1 MRTNIASKRC
11 SGDMLTPTNI
21 DAHAAV
27 SARWNRQD
35 LDKLIDLLRGD
46 GYQVYGPH
54 LQNKAI
60 GYAEIASLDDLP
72 MGWSDEQEPGHYRLQ
87 EQAQPTLFS
96 YVVGPHAW
104 KMFLKPPDEKLW
116 SVNRGE
122 QDITAEEPP
131 VAPKKMAFLGVRS
144 CDLHALAIQDK
155 IYVQGAVV
163 DERYAARRRSTLIIA
178 VNCTQAASTCFC
190 TSMNTGPKASAGFD
204 LALTEVM
211 QPAAHFFVVSAGSA
225 QGHTLLE
232 KVSKRA
238 ASAQDQLAAL
248 DAEQNAVAQVNA
260 NKGLNTANI
269 KQRLYDNVE
278 HPHWEAVADRC
289 LSCANCTMSCPT
301 CFCSTVEDV
310 TDLSGDHSERW
321 QRWDSCFT
329 ADFSYLHG
337 GSARAST
344 KSRYRQWLTHK
355 LASWQD
361 QFGTSGCV
369 GCGRCVSWCP
379 VGIDLRDE
387 VEVFP
392 VTEGTDE
399 NH

>member
-1 MRTNIASKRC
+1 MQTNVGSKRR
-11 SGDMLTPTNI
+11 SGDMSTPINI
-21 DAHAAV
+21 NTHAAIP
-27 SARWNRQD
+27 ARWSTQD
-35 LDKLIDLLRGD
+35 LGKLINLLRGD
-46 GYQVYGPH
+46 GYHVYGPH
-54 LQNKAI
+54 LQDKAI

-72 MGWSDEQEPGHYRLQ
+72 MGWSDEQRPGHYRLQ
-87 EQAQPTLFS
+87 AHAQPTLFS

-104 KMFLKPPDEKLW
+104 KMFLKPPHEKLW
-116 SVNRGE
+116 SVSRGDH
-122 QDITAEEPP
+122 DITVEEPP
-131 VAPKKMAFLGVRS
+131 LAPEKMAFLGVRS

-155 IYVQGAVV
+155 VYMQGAVI
-163 DERYAARRRSTLIIA
+163 DERYAARRDHSLIIA
-178 VNCTQAASTCFC
+178 VNCTRAASTCFC

-204 LALTEVM
+204 LALTEVV
-211 QPAAHFFVVSAGSA
+211 QAQAHFFVVTAGST
-225 QGHTLLE
+225 QGRILLG
-232 KVSKRA
+232 KVSSQA
-238 ASAQDQLAAL
+238 ASEQDQLAAQ
-248 DAEQNAVAQVNA
+248 AVENNAVAEVKA
-260 NKGLNTANI
+260 NKGLNTVNI
-269 KQRLYDNVE
+269 KQRLYANLE

-289 LSCANCTMSCPT
+289 LSCANCTLACPT

-321 QRWDSCFT
+321 QRWDSCFN

-361 QFGTSGCV
+361 QFGSSGCV

-387 VEVFP
+387 VELFP
-392 VTEGTDE
+392 VMEGANE

>member
-1 MRTNIASKRC
+1 MSATENTANSAMPVKW
-11 SGDMLTPTNI
+11 SVHDL
-21 DAHAAV
+21 AA
-27 SARWNRQD
+27 
-35 LDKLIDLLRGD
+35 LITLLRAD
-46 GYQVYGPH
+46 AYQVYGPRRDN
-54 LQNKAI
+54 QAI
-60 GYAEIASLDDLP
+60 GYANIESVDDLP
-72 MGWSDEQEPGHYRLQ
+72 IGWTDEQRPGHYRLHQ
-87 EQAQPTLFS
+87 HSQQTLFS

-104 KMFLKPPDEKLW
+104 KMFLKPPREKLW
-116 SVNRGE
+116 SVSRGSAG
-122 QDITAEEPP
+122 ITITEPAKP
-131 VAPKKMAFLGVRS
+131 SGKMAFLGVRS

-155 IYVQGAVV
+155 VYMQGAVV
-163 DERYAARRRSTLIIA
+163 DEHYAARRRNVLIIA

-211 QPAAHFFVVSAGSA
+211 QPEEHFFVVNAGSA

-232 KVSKRA
+232 KVSRQAANEQDQRA
-238 ASAQDQLAAL
+238 ALAAEKHAL
-248 DAEQNAVAQVNA
+248 EQVNC
-260 NKGLNTANI
+260 NKGLDTANI
-269 KQRLYDNVE
+269 KQRLYDNLE

-289 LSCANCTMSCPT
+289 LSCANCTMACPT

-310 TDLSGDHSERW
+310 IGLSGDHSERW

-369 GCGRCVSWCP
+369 GCGRCVTWCP

-387 VEVFP
+387 ARVFP
-392 VTEGTDE
+392 VMEGADE
-399 NH
+399 DH